1 MSSYRERALA
11 RVNENNEINEISAE
25 TSELIKEL
33 ERFDG
38 NLDVVVQYRDD
49 GWDYPWYDEEIY
61 LSTKDSIPKEDLKQ
75 WQKVYK
81 EYKTVYWTDMV
92 VVDVDRLYL

>member
-1 MSSYRERALA
+1 MK
-11 RVNENNEINEISAE
+11 VK
-25 TSELIKEL
+25 ELIEEL
-33 ERFDG
+33 KKFDWE
-38 NLDVVVQYRDD
+38 LDVVVQYRDG
-49 GWDYPWYDEEIY
+49 GWDYPWYDEELY
-61 LSTKDSIPKEDLKQ
+61 LSTRYSINKKYLKE